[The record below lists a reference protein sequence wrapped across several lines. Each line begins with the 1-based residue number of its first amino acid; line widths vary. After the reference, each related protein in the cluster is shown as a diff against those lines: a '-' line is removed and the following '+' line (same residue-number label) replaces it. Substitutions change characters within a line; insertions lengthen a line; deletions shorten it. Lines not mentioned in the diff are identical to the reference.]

1 MAKKTRA
8 RRPYQAQR
16 QLPLGLIIGVVIAI
30 GLVALISYA
39 VWASLQ
45 PEPQLGTAYPIA
57 SRDHIQFG
65 QQAVDHNTNPPTS
78 GQHYDNPSE
87 AGFYDVAPADE
98 FMVHSLEHGYIVV
111 YFNCTDLSEADCD
124 ALKTEIEDT
133 MDRAGTSRN
142 TGTPKLIAAP
152 RPDMDSLV
160 TFTSWGRLYRADI
173 FNPEELL
180 NYVELYRDKA
190 PEPFA
195 P

>member
-1 MAKKTRA
+1 MAKKTKT
-8 RRPYQAQR
+8 RRPIQRRR
-16 QLPLGLIIGVVIAI
+16 QLPIGLIIGIVIGV
-30 GLVALISYA
+30 GLVGLISYA
-39 VWASLQ
+39 VWASFQ

-65 QQAVDHNTNPPTS
+65 QQAADYNTDPPTS

-98 FMVHSLEHGYIVV
+98 FMVHSLEHGYIVI
-111 YFNCTDLSEADCD
+111 YFNCTDLSDADCD
-124 ALKTEIEDT
+124 GLKTEIEDT

-152 RPDMDSLV
+152 RPTMENLV
-160 TFTSWGRLYRADI
+160 TFTSWGRLYRTDN
-173 FNPEELL
+173 FDPDELL
-180 NYVELYRDKA
+180 AYVDLYRDKA

>member
-1 MAKKTRA
+1 MARKTST
-8 RRPYQAQR
+8 RRPAQR
-16 QLPLGLIIGVVIAI
+16 QRQVPIGLIIGVIIAI
-30 GLVALISYA
+30 GLVGLIGYA
-39 VWASLQ
+39 VWAAQQ

-57 SRDHIQFG
+57 SREHIQFG
-65 QQAVDHNTNPPTS
+65 QQAVDHNTDPPTS

-111 YFNCTDLSEADCD
+111 YFNCTDLSETACE
-124 ALKTEIEDT
+124 ALQTEIDDA
-133 MDRAGTSRN
+133 MDRAGNSRN

-152 RPDMDSLV
+152 RPSMDNLV
-160 TFTSWGRLYRADI
+160 TFTSWGRLYRTDAFDA
-173 FNPEELL
+173 EELL
-180 NYVELYRDKA
+180 TYVDLYRDKA